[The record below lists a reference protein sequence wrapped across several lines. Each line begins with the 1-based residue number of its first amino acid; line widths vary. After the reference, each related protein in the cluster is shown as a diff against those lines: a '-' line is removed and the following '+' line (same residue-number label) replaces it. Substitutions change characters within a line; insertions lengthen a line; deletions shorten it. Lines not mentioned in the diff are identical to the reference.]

1 MPFVI
6 VVANALMSLIL
17 HFVDPKYWNRP
28 STLGEGEESA
38 WYLMSA
44 RVIVWI
50 GFEIALFVLAMQ
62 TISFLGSIG
71 YALPLAGALIA
82 AMALTI
88 SVPLTRFRACRPKK
102 DD

>member
-28 STLGEGEESA
+28 ATLGEEESA

-88 SVPLTRFRACRPKK
+88 SVPLIRFRACRPKK